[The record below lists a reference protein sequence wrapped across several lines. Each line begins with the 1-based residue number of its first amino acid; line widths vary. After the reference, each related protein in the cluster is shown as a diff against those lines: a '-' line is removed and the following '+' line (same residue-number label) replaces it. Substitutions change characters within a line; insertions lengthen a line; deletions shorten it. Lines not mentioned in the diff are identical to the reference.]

1 MNKLKRLSK
10 TKRNHSGS
18 PRSEY
23 SPAKNNWSKK
33 QFIATSIALS
43 VIASSVIPFQT
54 ADALTRVTS
63 ASGTVWEIHDVFAPS
78 LDTGSLRTV
87 GTTQVQ
93 GFGNIFVKV
102 SSPSASLM
110 NGQMMRGFDLKY
122 DGVNRFTSTQSVNLG
137 NVTVTRDVY
146 IDTIN
151 NRTRFFDTFTNKNDM
166 GVKVDVSFGGSLG
179 YGTAA
184 NASVVKA
191 TYSDDLEV
199 TADDSWIVVDSSAK
213 NNKPLGVAVG
223 SPHPFENGL
232 TGLGNQQQNPFTTP
246 LARSGNEA
254 NFYGFINT
262 LNIEPGQSKSLVHFV
277 QVGEAGEE
285 GLNNLVTI
293 LDGLN
298 RQLDVSGLT
307 NAQIRTISN
316 WDISAIEGLDTGDSL
331 VIPDAPAA
339 KTFLTSSPYDVT
351 DKSIAEMQ
359 QDMTNGKTTSVQIT
373 QAYLDRI
380 KAYDEGQ
387 LGFHAFLHVSETALA
402 QAKAAD
408 DARAQGAQGDLL
420 GIPIAIKDIYD
431 TKDMP
436 TTGGSKALEGWKP
449 DSDAFQVAKLR
460 EAGAVIIGKTNTS
473 EFANSG
479 SFSESGWMQTWNAL
493 YPSKTS
499 FGSSGGSAVSIAADF
514 AAAAMGSQTGVSLY
528 APTTGA
534 SLKSFRGT
542 DGMASTTG
550 VLPLTWGQDYA
561 GPIAKTVTDLAI
573 MLNATTGTDPQDIFT
588 VTADADHKRPENWKE
603 SLDAGALKGK
613 KIGYIPE
620 SFVSSYADDDTGVAV
635 KNKFSELQAAG
646 AEMVEMSKMPAAPT
660 RPQGINGST
669 EGWARYIELHK
680 DFPYMDGASVL
691 ASDKVLIYNQRGYA
705 QPTRMTEQAV
715 QDYIKYRTDYK
726 EVIKGWM
733 DENGVDAIVYAGFI
747 SDVYNN
753 DASASQLSS
762 DRNTGVLTSNVGLPT
777 VVVPVGTNDSGYS
790 ISMQLVGRAW
800 DDAKVLGMGY
810 ALEQQSQARLLTAFA
825 PALKYV
831 SNPTNPDPVDNE
843 PSNPGPGG
851 GTVTPPVTATPTP
864 TPAPTAPTETAAP
877 TPKPEVV
884 SFTDTTNHW
893 AKASI
898 DALIAKGLLTGY
910 SDGTFRPNSGL
921 TRAEAI
927 KVIATYMGLEG
938 QASSFTDVSGAHWA
952 NKFIGAAA
960 GSGLMNGYSD
970 GSFRPDKKISRGEL
984 AALITRAFKLTG
996 TGNTSFADVNRNVW
1010 YYASIDALAS
1020 NKIITGYADSTFK
1033 PEKDITRAEFATM
1046 VSRLLET
1053 VN

>member
-1 MNKLKRLSK
+1 MNKLKRLRK
-10 TKRNHSGS
+10 TKR
-18 PRSEY
+18 
-23 SPAKNNWSKK
+23 
-33 QFIATSIALS
+33 QVMATSIVLS
-43 VIASSVIPFQT
+43 VMASAVIPFQT

-63 ASGTVWEIHDVFAPS
+63 QSGTVWEIHDAFAPS

-146 IDTIN
+146 VDTIH
-151 NRTRFFDTFTNKNDM
+151 NRTRFFDTFTNKNDIA
-166 GVKVDVSFGGSLG
+166 VKVDVSFGGSLG

-199 TADDSWIVVDSSAK
+199 TTDDSWIVVDSSAK
-213 NNKPLGVAVG
+213 DNKPLGVAVG
-223 SPHPFENGL
+223 SPHPFDNGL

-246 LARSGNEA
+246 LAKSGNEA

-262 LNIEPGQSKSLVHFV
+262 LNIKPGQSKSLVHFV
-277 QVGEAGEE
+277 QVGEAGEA
-285 GLNNLVTI
+285 GLNNLVTT
-293 LDGLN
+293 LNGLN
-298 RQLDVSGLT
+298 QQLDVSGLT
-307 NAQIRTISN
+307 HAQIRSISN
-316 WDISAIEGLDTGDSL
+316 WDISAIEGLDTGDNL

-339 KTFLTSSPYDVT
+339 KTFVTSSPYDVVN
-351 DKSIAEMQ
+351 KSIAEMQ
-359 QDMTNGKTTSVQIT
+359 QDMINGKTTSVQIT
-373 QAYLDRI
+373 LAYLDRI

-408 DARAQGAQGDLL
+408 DARAQGAKGDLL

-436 TTGGSKALEGWKP
+436 TTGGSKALEGWRP
-449 DSDAFQVAKLR
+449 ESDAFQVNKLR
-460 EAGAVIIGKTNTS
+460 EAGAVIIGKVNTS

-499 FGSSGGSAVSIAADF
+499 FGSSGGSAVSVAADF

-588 VTADADHKRPENWKE
+588 VTADADHKRPVNWKE
-603 SLDAGALKGK
+603 ALDVNALKGK
-613 KIGYIPE
+613 KIGYIPS
-620 SFVSSYADDDTGVAV
+620 SFVSSYADDDTGQAV
-635 KNKFSELQAAG
+635 RDKFSELQAAG
-646 AEMVEMSKMPAAPT
+646 ATMVEMSAIPSAPS
-660 RPQGINGST
+660 RPSGINGST

-680 DFPYMDGASVL
+680 DFPYLDGASVL
-691 ASDKVLIYNQRGYA
+691 ASDKVLIYNQRGYT
-705 QPTRMTEQAV
+705 QPARMTEQAV
-715 QDYIKYRTDYK
+715 QDYIKYRSDYK

-733 DENGVDAIVYAGFI
+733 DENGVDAVVYAGFI

-753 DASASQLSS
+753 DAAASQLSS

-825 PALKYV
+825 PALQYIP
-831 SNPTNPDPVDNE
+831 SPTNPDPTDNGTTN
-843 PSNPGPGG
+843 PNPGTGG
-851 GTVTPPVTATPTP
+851 SPVTPPATTPTP
-864 TPAPTAPTETAAP
+864 TPAPTAPAETTTP

-884 SFTDTTNHW
+884 SFADTLNHW

-898 DALIAKGLLTGY
+898 DLLIAKGLLTGY
-910 SDGTFRPNSGL
+910 ADGTFRPDSGL

-938 QASSFTDVSGAHWA
+938 QTSNFTDVSSTHWA
-952 NKFIGAAA
+952 NKYIGAAA

-970 GSFRPDKKISRGEL
+970 GTFRPNDKISRSEL
-984 AALITRAFKLTG
+984 ATLITRAFKLTG
-996 TGNTSFADVNRNVW
+996 TGNTSFKDIQRNAW
-1010 YYASIDALAS
+1010 YYDSIDALAS

-1033 PEKDITRAEFATM
+1033 PGQDITRAEFATM
-1046 VSRLLET
+1046 VSRLLE
-1053 VN
+1053 NLN

>member
-1 MNKLKRLSK
+1 MNKFKRLRA
-10 TKRNHSGS
+10 TKREHSGS
-18 PRSEY
+18 TRSEY
-23 SPAKNNWSKK
+23 SPAKKNWSKK
-33 QFIATSIALS
+33 QFIATSIVLS
-43 VIASSVIPFQT
+43 VIATSVIPFQT

-63 ASGTVWEIHDVFAPS
+63 ESGTVWEIHDVFAPS

-87 GTTQVQ
+87 GATQVQ

-102 SSPSASLM
+102 SSPSAPLM

-122 DGVNRFTSTQSVNLG
+122 DGVNKFTSAQSVNLG
-137 NVTVTRDVY
+137 NVTVTREVY
-146 IDTIN
+146 VDTIH
-151 NRTRFFDTFTNKNDM
+151 NRTRFFDTFTNKND
-166 GVKVDVSFGGSLG
+166 VAIKVDVSFGGSLG
-179 YGTAA
+179 YGTTT

-191 TYSDDLEV
+191 TYSGDLKV
-199 TADDSWIVVDSSAK
+199 TTDDSWIVVDSSAK

-223 SPHPFENGL
+223 SPKPFDNGL
-232 TGLGNQQQNPFTTP
+232 TGLGNQQQDPFTIP
-246 LARSGNEA
+246 LAEYGNEA
-254 NFYGFINT
+254 NFYGFINS
-262 LNIEPGQSKSLVHFV
+262 LNIGPGESKSLVNYV

-285 GLNNLVTI
+285 GLKNLVAM

-298 RQLDVSGLT
+298 SLLDVTGLT
-307 NAQIRTISN
+307 NAQIRSISN
-316 WDISAIEGLDTGDSL
+316 WDISAIEGLDTGDHL
-331 VIPDAPAA
+331 VIPNAPAP
-339 KTFLTSSPYDVT
+339 KELVTSSPYDVKN
-351 DKSIAEMQ
+351 KSIAEMQ
-359 QDMTNGKTTSVQIT
+359 QDMITGKTTSVQIT

-380 KAYDEGQ
+380 KVYDEGQ
-387 LGFHAFLHVSETALA
+387 LGFHAFLHVSETALN

-408 DARAQGAQGDLL
+408 DARAQGVKGDLL

-436 TTGGSKALEGWKP
+436 TTGGSKALEGWQP
-449 DSDAFQVAKLR
+449 DSDAFQVKKLR
-460 EAGAVIIGKTNTS
+460 EAGAIIIGKVNTS

-479 SFSESGWMQTWNAL
+479 SFSESGWQQTWNAL

-499 FGSSGGSAVSIAADF
+499 FGSSGGSAVSVAADF

-573 MLNATTGTDPQDIFT
+573 ILNATTGTDPQDIFT
-588 VTADADHKRPENWKE
+588 VTADADHKRPVDWKE
-603 SLDAGALKGK
+603 SLDVNALKGK
-613 KIGYIPE
+613 KIGYIPA
-620 SFVSSYADDDTGVAV
+620 SFVSAYADDDTGQAV
-635 KNKFSELQAAG
+635 MDKFSELQAAG
-646 AEMVEMSKMPAAPT
+646 ATMVEMSAVPSGPS
-660 RPQGINGST
+660 RPSGINGST

-680 DFPYMDGASVL
+680 DFPYIDGASVL
-691 ASDKVLIYNQRGYA
+691 ASDKVLIYNQRGYST
-705 QPTRMTEQAV
+705 PTRMTEQAV

-726 EVIKGWM
+726 EVIKSWM
-733 DENGVDAIVYAGFI
+733 DANGVDAVVYAGFI

-753 DASASQLSS
+753 DAAASQLSS
-762 DRNTGVLTSNVGLPT
+762 DRNTGVLTSTMGLPT

-800 DDAKVLGMGY
+800 DDAKVLGMSY
-810 ALEQQSQARLLTAFA
+810 ALEQQSQARLLTTFA
-825 PALKYV
+825 PTLQYV
-831 SNPTNPDPVDNE
+831 SNSTNPDPNTDN
-843 PSNPGPGG
+843 GPTHPNTGG
-851 GTVTPPVTATPTP
+851 GTVTPPAITTPIETP
-864 TPAPTAPTETAAP
+864 SPAETITPADK
-877 TPKPEVV
+877 PKVV
-884 SFTDTTNHW
+884 SFVDTMNHW
-893 AKASI
+893 AKTSI

-938 QASSFTDVSGAHWA
+938 QESNFIDVSPTHWA

-970 GSFRPDKKISRGEL
+970 GRFRPDEKISRGEL

-996 TGNTSFADVNRNVW
+996 TGNTSFKDVTRNAW
-1010 YYASIDALAS
+1010 YYDSIDALAS
-1020 NKIITGYADSTFK
+1020 NNIITGYADSTFK
-1033 PEKDITRAEFATM
+1033 PEKDITRAEFAAI
-1046 VSRLLET
+1046 VSRLLGT
-1053 VN
+1053 IN

>member
-1 MNKLKRLSK
+1 MNKWKRLRKS
-10 TKRNHSGS
+10 KRNHPGFTG
-18 PRSEY
+18 PEH
-23 SPAKNNWSKK
+23 SPAKKNWSKK
-33 QFIATSIALS
+33 QVIATSITLS
-43 VIASSVIPFQT
+43 VIASGVIPFQT

-63 ASGTVWEIHDVFAPS
+63 DSGTVWEIHDVFAPS

-110 NGQMMRGFDLKY
+110 NGQMMRGFNLKY
-122 DGVNRFTSTQSVNLG
+122 DGVNTFTSAQSVNLG
-137 NVTVTRDVY
+137 NVTVTREVY
-146 IDTIN
+146 VDTTL
-151 NRTRFFDTFTNKNDM
+151 NRTRFFDTFTNKNDID
-166 GVKVDVSFGGSLG
+166 VKVDVSFGGSLG
-179 YGTAA
+179 YGTTA

-191 TYSDDLEV
+191 TYSEDLEV
-199 TADDSWIVVDSSAK
+199 TTEDSWIVVDSSAR

-223 SPHPFENGL
+223 SPHPFDNGL

-246 LARSGNEA
+246 LAKSGNEA

-262 LNIEPGQSKSLVHFV
+262 LNIRPGESKSLVHYV
-277 QVGEAGEE
+277 QVGEAGEA
-285 GLNNLVTI
+285 GLNNLVTM
-293 LDGLN
+293 LNGLN
-298 RQLDVSGLT
+298 SHLDVSGLS
-307 NAQIRTISN
+307 NAQIRSISN
-316 WDISAIEGLDTGDSL
+316 WDISGIEGLNTGDSL

-339 KTFLTSSPYDVT
+339 AALVTSSPYDVT
-351 DKSIAEMQ
+351 NKSIAEMQ
-359 QDMTNGKTTSVQIT
+359 QDMVNGKTTSVQIT

-387 LGFHAFLHVSETALA
+387 LGFHAFLHVSETALN

-408 DARAQGAQGDLL
+408 AARAQGAKGDLL

-436 TTGGSKALEGWKP
+436 TTGGSKALEGWQP
-449 DSDAFQVAKLR
+449 ESDAFQVNKLR
-460 EAGAVIIGKTNTS
+460 EAGAVIIGKVNTS

-479 SFSESGWMQTWNAL
+479 SFSESGWLQTWNAL

-499 FGSSGGSAVSIAADF
+499 FGSSGGSAVSVAADF

-528 APTTGA
+528 APTTGS

-588 VTADADHKRPENWKE
+588 VTADADHKRPADWKE
-603 SLDAGALKGK
+603 SLDSNALQGK
-613 KIGYIPE
+613 KIGYIPA
-620 SFVSSYADDDTGVAV
+620 SFVSTYADDDTGQAV
-635 KNKFSELQAAG
+635 MNKFSELQAAG
-646 AEMVEMSKMPAAPT
+646 ATMVEMSALPAAPS
-660 RPQGINGST
+660 RPSGINGST

-680 DFPYMDGASVL
+680 DFPYLDGASVL
-691 ASDKVLIYNQRGYA
+691 ASDKVLIYNQRSYTA
-705 QPTRMTEQAV
+705 PVRMTEQAV

-733 DENGVDAIVYAGFI
+733 DANGVDAVVYAGFI

-762 DRNTGVLTSNVGLPT
+762 DRGTGVLTSNVGLPT

-800 DDAKVLGMGY
+800 DDANVLGMGY

-825 PALKYV
+825 PALQYV
-831 SNPTNPDPVDNE
+831 SPPVTPDPGTDG
-843 PSNPGPGG
+843 PSTGG
-851 GTVTPPVTATPTP
+851 GTVTPTPTP
-864 TPAPTAPTETAAP
+864 TPMP
-877 TPKPEVV
+877 TPTTEPTSTSQPEVV
-884 SFTDTTNHW
+884 SFADTMNHW
-893 AKASI
+893 AWASI
-898 DALIAKGLLTGY
+898 DTLIAKGLLTGY
-910 SDGTFRPNSGL
+910 SDGTFRPNAGL

-938 QASSFTDVSGAHWA
+938 QASNFKDVSTAHWA
-952 NKFIGAAA
+952 SKYIGAAA

-970 GSFRPDKKISRGEL
+970 GSFRPDQKISRSEL

-996 TGNTSFADVNRNVW
+996 TGNTTFKDVNRSAW
-1010 YYASIDALAS
+1010 YYDSIDALAS

-1033 PEKDITRAEFATM
+1033 PQQEITRAEFATM